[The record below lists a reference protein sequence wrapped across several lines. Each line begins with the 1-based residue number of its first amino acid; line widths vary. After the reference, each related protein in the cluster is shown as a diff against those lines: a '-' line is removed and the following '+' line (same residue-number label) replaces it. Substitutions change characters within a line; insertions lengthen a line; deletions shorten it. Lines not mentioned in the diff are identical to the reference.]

1 MNKSVTPLG
10 FSKAA
15 VRCGVLALAL
25 PLPLAC
31 AQASHVGP
39 EARRMWVASWADA
52 PDSLGAPSRDQT
64 FREIVKPS
72 VGSRGIVRLHFSN
85 FYGTGP
91 VTLGAVHIAAQV
103 EGASVSSDT
112 PVFFAGAPS
121 VTIPAGGFALSD
133 EVRFPFAYG
142 TVLAV
147 TEYVPGGPQP
157 LMRHNQAGS
166 SVTSFAS
173 PAGSGDRTGDPS
185 GASFPDTIF
194 DTYLLDRVD
203 VYGAYKQT
211 VAAFGSSTTDGLQS
225 GLDTHSTYPE
235 QLAAA
240 LHAAG
245 HDDVAVAN
253 VGLSGNEVLKGGAEA
268 GIARFARDVLALPGV
283 GSVIDYLGANDLRN
297 SCVPA
302 SSLIGGTQNLIAQTH
317 RAGLKIYLA
326 TTAPSTF
333 CKAQNPG
340 GYGTRFPQGSGQE
353 VQRTAVNAWDLST
366 APTAIGGS
374 PLQPPEADAVIDFSR
389 ALADPA
395 NTSYMLPA
403 YDSGDDIHSNA
414 LGYAAM
420 VRAIPLSLFLDSV
433 PEPRP
438 PVPVPL
444 ERFSAAAPSL
454 P

>member
-1 MNKSVTPLG
+1 MDSDFRN
-10 FSKAA
+10 AA
-15 VRCGVLALAL
+15 VSLLAL
-25 PLPLAC
+25 LAC
-31 AQASHVGP
+31 ALPASFGFAQTTSGDALHGLRD
-39 EARRMWVASWADA
+39 RRIWVASWADA

-85 FYGTGP
+85 FYGTTP
-91 VTLGAVHIAAQV
+91 VTLGAVHIAAQAG
-103 EGASVSSDT
+103 GASVSGDT

-133 EVRFPFAYG
+133 EMRFPFAYG

-147 TEYVPGGPQP
+147 TEYIPGGPQP

-185 GASFPDTIF
+185 DASFPNPIF

-203 VYGAYKQT
+203 VFGAYRQT
-211 VAAFGSSTTDGLQS
+211 VATFGSSTTDGLHS
-225 GLDTHSTYPE
+225 GLDTHTTYPE

-245 HDDVAVAN
+245 HDDIAVAN
-253 VGLSGNEVLKGGAEA
+253 AGLSGNEVLKGGPEA
-268 GIARFARDVLALPGV
+268 GLARFARDVLALPGV

-302 SSLIGGTQNLIAQTH
+302 ASLIGGTQNLIAQAH
-317 RAGLKIYLA
+317 GAGLKVYLA

-353 VQRTAVNAWDLST
+353 AQRTEVNGWDVST
-366 APTAIGGS
+366 VPTVVNGTS
-374 PLQPPEADAVIDFSR
+374 VQPPGADAVIDFSR
-389 ALADPA
+389 ALADPE

-403 YDSGDDIHSNA
+403 YDSGDDIHPNA

-420 VRAIPLSLFLDSV
+420 VRAIPLSLFLDKV
-433 PEPRP
+433 PDPRP
-438 PVPVPL
+438 PAPVPL
-444 ERFSAAAPSL
+444 DRF
-454 P
+454 